1 MPTTIT
7 ANIPTGQRIQQDS
20 VMLYLSM
27 GRLRTRRKIAGN
39 KVARKSDEHNGA
51 LVETDMDPTMLHVSK
66 DILESPELKEIG
78 EHDSALKMWVKA
90 RCLPSPFKGK
100 GIMILPVRLIQEV
113 AEEIDASKR
122 DRLPLIERFIEMYE
136 QRKREAQEKLGAGF
150 DVNDYPDV
158 EAVRATFTFEFQMW
172 ELSTPGQ
179 LATVNRELYQR
190 ELTKMQ
196 NMWSEAS
203 HQVGT
208 VLLQEFRKLTH
219 HLAEKLAPG
228 ADGKAKIFRD
238 TTVTNLTQWLELF
251 KSRNISDDAELV
263 DTVERARQLISGIQ
277 PDTIRDSDTL
287 RAELATSFAELTA
300 HVDAT
305 LIDRPTR
312 AIDLDE

>member
-1 MPTTIT
+1 MPTPIT
-7 ANIPTGQRIQQDS
+7 TGNRIQTDS

-39 KVARKSDEHNGA
+39 KIVRKTDEQSGA
-51 LVETDMDPTMLHVSK
+51 LVETDIDPTLLHVSK
-66 DILESPELKEIG
+66 DILESPELKAIS
-78 EHDSALKMWVKA
+78 EHDGALKTWVRA

-113 AEEIDASKR
+113 ADEVEASKR
-122 DRLPLIERFIEMYE
+122 DRTPLIDRFLEMYE
-136 QRKREAQEKLGAGF
+136 QRKQEAQAKLAGGF
-150 DVNDYPDV
+150 DANDYPDA
-158 EAVRATFTFEFQMW
+158 EQVRAAFTFEFQLW

-203 HQVGT
+203 HQVST
-208 VLLQEFRKLTH
+208 VLLQEFRKLTAH
-219 HLAEKLAPG
+219 MAEKLTPSE
-228 ADGKAKIFRD
+228 DGKTKIFRD
-238 TTVTNLTQWLELF
+238 TTVTNLTQWLDLF
-251 KSRNISDDAELV
+251 QSRNITDDAELV
-263 DTVERARQLISGIQ
+263 QVVQQARQLITGVH

-287 RAELATSFAELTA
+287 RKDLADSFATITA
-300 HVDAT
+300 QVDAA
-305 LIDRPTR
+305 LIDRPVR